1 MTTTLLAIFAIALL
15 VTLAWV
21 ITRIV
26 NIFVELEELHEQI
39 NDMLEDIEALDKEVK
54 ALKQAQALIVKHLE
68 QVDELIAKAAEG
80 DKKTS
85 ECLHLL
91 AERQTSIEDVQKSL
105 NGAFDVMTA
114 FLDEMRAKANKPSEA
129 QKEKMWIAW

>member
-1 MTTTLLAIFAIALL
+1 MTTTLSAIFGIAL
-15 VTLAWV
+15 VAALAWV

-26 NIFVELEELHEQI
+26 NIFVELEELRQRVRIQTDQI
-39 NDMLEDIEALDKEVK
+39 DCLQK
-54 ALKQAQALIVKHLE
+54 AHKLIVRHLE

-91 AERQTSIEDVQKSL
+91 AERQTSI
-105 NGAFDVMTA
+105 
-114 FLDEMRAKANKPSEA
+114 
-129 QKEKMWIAW
+129 